1 MLDSGSLDALQE
13 SIGVVE
19 AVQLSET
26 GEVKSKAR
34 GAEVSILIV
43 QVEVEAVV
51 RFAPLTATTD
61 QVWLPVERVSAVIED
76 VTMLSLFKAPS
87 M

>member
-1 MLDSGSLDALQE
+1 MLDSGSVEALQE
-13 SIGVVE
+13 SAGVTDV
-19 AVQLSET
+19 VQLSDS
-26 GEVKSKAR
+26 GAVKSKAV

-43 QVEVEAVV
+43 QAEVEAVA
-51 RFAPLTATTD
+51 RPAPLTAATD

-76 VTMLSLFKAPS
+76 VAMLSLLRTPS